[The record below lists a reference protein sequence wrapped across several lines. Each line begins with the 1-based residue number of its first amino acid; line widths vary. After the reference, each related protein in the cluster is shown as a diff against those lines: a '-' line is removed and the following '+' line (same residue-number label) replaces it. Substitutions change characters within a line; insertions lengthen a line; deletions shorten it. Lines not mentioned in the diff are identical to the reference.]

1 MKVPLKW
8 LQEYVPLTLPVAE
21 LAERLTLA
29 GLEVSGVRLIGM
41 PPPEVLRVKS
51 EEAGPVWDRDKI
63 IVAQVVSVEK
73 HPNAD
78 KLKLPTVDYGGGRT
92 KKMVTGAPNLH
103 VGDAGQ
109 KVILALAGSVLY
121 DGHATPKKL
130 SELKPGKIRG
140 EPSDAMVCSSFE
152 LGIDEEHEGIILLEE
167 DAPVGMP
174 LVDFMGDV
182 VLELEV
188 TPNLA
193 RALSL
198 IGVAREVA
206 ALTGQALKLPPTPSQ
221 PSPDAGGGQGGGGE
235 SVEGQ
240 VRVVIEDPKLS
251 SRYAAMLLK
260 GVKVGPA
267 PGWMQRRLTYA
278 GMRPISNVVDIT
290 NFVMLEWGQ
299 PLHAFDYDRLKA
311 RAGGKAP
318 TVTVRPA
325 RAGEVLKTLD
335 GVDRNLTPEMLVI
348 ADDAGPV
355 ALAGVM
361 GGAET
366 EVSAA
371 TTNVLLESANFDFL
385 NIRRTI
391 KALNLPSEAS
401 MRFSRGIHPE
411 LVKPAAERAAELMR
425 RHAGAVVCKGI
436 VDVYPAP
443 PTAQVVELKM
453 SEVRRILG
461 MDFPADEA
469 ARVLRALEFRVE
481 PKGDALVVSA
491 PPHRLD
497 IQEGPADLIEDLARL
512 HGYDRLPATLL
523 ADRLPPQTGNPP
535 LEFEERVRDLLVGAG
550 LQETIN
556 YALTTPEREALLG
569 VRPAEYV
576 RLLNPIS
583 SERSVMR
590 QSVLASVLDVAA
602 ANLRHTADVRLFE
615 IGKVYIP
622 RPGARLPEEPRR
634 LAMVLCG
641 RRTAEFWGETDK
653 APPALDFF
661 DLKGAVGALADGLHL
676 PSPEVRRAS
685 VPYLHPG
692 KAAELTAGGKLIGA
706 FGELHPK
713 TAETFDMAGRPVLVA
728 EFDLEALQAATPAR
742 HGYAPIPRFPA
753 ALRDVAVIV
762 PETTPADQ
770 VESEIR
776 AGGGDLLCGVRL
788 FDLYRGESIGAGVKS
803 LAYALTYQA
812 DDRTLTDKE
821 VDRAHKK
828 IQDRLKHVLKA
839 RIRGE

>member
-1 MKVPLKW
+1 MKIPLKW
-8 LQEYVPLTLPVAE
+8 LEDYVPLTLPVAE

-29 GLEVSGVRLIGM
+29 GLEVSGVRLIGV
-41 PPPEVLRVKS
+41 PPPEGLRVKS
-51 EEAGPVWDRDKI
+51 EEAGPVWDREKI
-63 IVAQVVSVEK
+63 IVAQVLSVAK

-78 KLKLPTVDYGGGRT
+78 KLKLPTVDYGQGRT

-130 SELKPGKIRG
+130 SELKPGNIRG

-152 LGIDEEHEGIILLEE
+152 LGIDDEHEGIILLED
-167 DAPVGMP
+167 DAPVGAP

-206 ALTGQALKLPPTPSQ
+206 ALTGQTLKLPPHVVQAT
-221 PSPDAGGGQGGGGE
+221 GE
-235 SVEGQ
+235 PVEGQ
-240 VRVVIEDPKLS
+240 VRVIIDDPKLS
-251 SRYAAMLLK
+251 SRYAAALLK
-260 GVKVGPA
+260 GVKIGPA

-290 NFVMLEWGQ
+290 NYVMLEWGQ
-299 PLHAFDYDRLKA
+299 PLHAFDYDALRR

-318 TVTVRPA
+318 TITVRPA

-335 GVDRNLTPEMLVI
+335 GVDRRLTPEMLVI

-425 RHAGAVVCKGI
+425 QHAGATVCRGI

-443 PTAQVVELKM
+443 PAPQVVELRM
-453 SEVRRILG
+453 AEVRRILG

-469 ARVLRALEFRVE
+469 ARLLRALEFRVE
-481 PKGDALVVSA
+481 PAGGDVLIVSA

-523 ADRLPPQTGNPP
+523 AERLPPQTGNPA

-556 YALTTPEREALLG
+556 YALTTPEREELLG
-569 VRPAEYV
+569 VKPTEYV

-590 QSVLASVLDVAA
+590 QSVLASVLDAAA

-615 IGKVYIP
+615 IGHIYIP
-622 RPGARLPEEPRR
+622 RPDARLPEEPRR
-634 LAMVLCG
+634 LAVVLCG
-641 RRTAEFWGETDK
+641 RRTPDFWGEADK
-653 APPALDFF
+653 ASAALDFF
-661 DLKGAVGALADGLHL
+661 DLKGVAEALVGGLHL
-676 PSPEVRRAS
+676 PSPEYRRSS
-685 VPYLHPG
+685 VACLHPG
-692 KAAELTAGGKLIGA
+692 KAAELAAAGRPIGY

-713 TAETFDMAGRPVLVA
+713 TAEAFGMAGRQVLTA

-742 HGYAPIPRFPA
+742 HGYTPIPRFPA

-762 PETTPADQ
+762 PEATPA
-770 VESEIR
+770 ERLEGEIR
-776 AGGGDLLCGVRL
+776 AGGGDLLSGLRL
-788 FDLYRGESIGAGVKS
+788 FDLYRGDSIGPGVKS

-821 VDRAHKK
+821 VDKAHKK

>member
-1 MKVPLKW
+1 MKIPLKW
-8 LQEYVPLTLPVAE
+8 LSEYVPLTLPVAE

-29 GLEVSGVRLIGM
+29 GLEVSGVRLIGV
-41 PPPEVLRVKS
+41 PPPPGLRVKS
-51 EEAGPVWDRDKI
+51 EDAGPVWDRDKI

-78 KLKLPTVDYGGGRT
+78 KLKLPTVDYGQGRT

-109 KVILALAGSVLY
+109 KVILALSGSVLF

-130 SELKPGKIRG
+130 AELKPGKIRG

-152 LGIDEEHEGIILLEE
+152 LGIDDEHEGIILLED
-167 DAPVGMP
+167 DAPVGAA

-206 ALTGQALKLPPTPSQ
+206 ALTGQTLKLPPHEVQAAAEPI
-221 PSPDAGGGQGGGGE
+221 A
-235 SVEGQ
+235 GQ
-240 VRVVIEDPKLS
+240 VKVVIEDPKLS
-251 SRYAAMLLK
+251 SRYAAVLLK
-260 GVKVGPA
+260 DVKIGSS

-278 GMRPISNVVDIT
+278 GMRPINNVVDIT
-290 NFVMLEWGQ
+290 NYVMLEWGQ
-299 PLHAFDYDRLKA
+299 PLHAFDYDKLVA

-318 TVTVRPA
+318 TITVRPA
-325 RAGEVLKTLD
+325 RPGETMKTLD
-335 GVDRNLTPEMLVI
+335 GVDRKLTPDVLVI
-348 ADDAGPV
+348 ADECGPI

-366 EVSAA
+366 EVSKS

-411 LVKPAAERAAELMR
+411 LVMPAAQRAAELMR
-425 RHAGAVVCKGI
+425 QHAGATCEGI

-443 PTAQVVELKM
+443 TAPQVVELKM
-453 SEVRRILG
+453 SEVRRLLG
-461 MDFPADEA
+461 MDFPIDDA
-469 ARVLRALEFRVE
+469 ARILTALEFQVSRS
-481 PKGDALVVSA
+481 GSDALQVTA

-523 ADRLPPQTGNPP
+523 ADRLPPQTGNPA
-535 LEFEERVRDLLVGAG
+535 LEFEERVRDLLTGAG

-569 VRPAEYV
+569 ARPAEYV

-583 SERSVMR
+583 SERSAMR
-590 QSVLASVLDVAA
+590 QSVLASVLDAAA
-602 ANLRHTADVRLFE
+602 ANLRHTADVRFFE
-615 IGKVYIP
+615 IGHVYIP
-622 RPGARLPEEPRR
+622 RANAKLPDEPRR
-634 LAMVLCG
+634 LAIVLCG
-641 RRTAEFWGETDK
+641 KRASDYWGETDK
-653 APPALDFF
+653 APAPLDFF
-661 DLKGAVGALADGLHL
+661 DLKGVIEALVGDLHL
-676 PSPEVRRAS
+676 PSPAYRRSS
-685 VPYLHPG
+685 VPCLHPG
-692 KAAELTAGGKLIGA
+692 KAAELLTDGRVVGS
-706 FGELHPK
+706 FGVLHPK
-713 TAETFDMAGRPVLVA
+713 MAEAFDMAGRQVLA
-728 EFDLEALQAATPAR
+728 GEFDLEALQAATPAR
-742 HGYAPIPRFPA
+742 HGYTSIPRFPA

-762 PETTPADQ
+762 PEATPADQ
-770 VESEIR
+770 VEAEIK
-776 AGGGDLLCGVRL
+776 AGGGDLLRGVRL
-788 FDLYRGESIGAGVKS
+788 FDLYHGDSIAAGAKS

-828 IQDRLKHVLKA
+828 IQDRLRHVLKA
-839 RIRGE
+839 RIRGEDKE

>member
-1 MKVPLKW
+1 MKIPLKW
-8 LQEYVPLTLPVAE
+8 LSEYVPLTLPVAE

-29 GLEVSGVRLIGM
+29 GLEVSGVRLIGV
-41 PPPEVLRVKS
+41 PPPEGLRVKS
-51 EEAGPVWDRDKI
+51 EDAGPVWDRDKI
-63 IVAQVVSVEK
+63 VVAQVVSVEK

-78 KLKLPTVDYGGGRT
+78 KLKLPTVDYGQGRT
-92 KKMVTGAPNLH
+92 KKMVTGAPNLN

-152 LGIDEEHEGIILLEE
+152 LGIDDEHEGIILLED
-167 DAPVGMP
+167 DAPVGAA

-206 ALTGQALKLPPTPSQ
+206 ALTGQTLKLPPHEVQ
-221 PSPDAGGGQGGGGE
+221 AAGEPIAGK
-235 SVEGQ
+235 VN
-240 VRVVIEDPKLS
+240 VVIEDPKLS
-251 SRYAAMLLK
+251 SRYAAVLLN
-260 GVKVGPA
+260 GVKIGPS

-278 GMRPISNVVDIT
+278 GMRPINNVVDIT
-290 NFVMLEWGQ
+290 NYVMLEWGQ
-299 PLHAFDYDRLKA
+299 PLHAFDYDKLVA

-318 TVTVRPA
+318 TITVRSA
-325 RAGEVLKTLD
+325 CSGEAMKTLD
-335 GVDRNLTPEMLVI
+335 GADRKLTPDVLVI
-348 ADDAGPV
+348 ADEAGPI

-361 GGAET
+361 GGTET
-366 EVSAA
+366 EVSKT

-411 LVKPAAERAAELMR
+411 LVMPAAQRAAELMR
-425 RHAGAVVCKGI
+425 QHAGATVCKGI
-436 VDVYPAP
+436 VDIYPAP
-443 PTAQVVELKM
+443 ALPQVIELKM
-453 SEVRRILG
+453 SEVRRLLG
-461 MDFPADEA
+461 MDFPIEEA
-469 ARVLRALEFRVE
+469 ARILAALEFQVARH
-481 PKGDALVVSA
+481 GSDALRVTA
-491 PPHRLD
+491 PSHRLD

-512 HGYDRLPATLL
+512 YGYDRLPATLL
-523 ADRLPPQTGNPP
+523 ADRLPPQTGNPA
-535 LEFEERVRDLLVGAG
+535 LEFEERVRDLLTGAG

-569 VRPAEYV
+569 AQPAEYV

-590 QSVLASVLDVAA
+590 QSVLTSVLDAA
-602 ANLRHTADVRLFE
+602 ASNLRHTANVRLFE
-615 IGKVYIP
+615 IGHVYVS
-622 RPGARLPEEPRR
+622 RPDAKLPDEPRR
-634 LAMVLCG
+634 LAVVLCG
-641 RRTAEFWGETDK
+641 RRATEFWGETDK
-653 APPALDFF
+653 TPAPLDFF
-661 DLKGAVGALADGLHL
+661 DLKGVVEALVGDLHL
-676 PSPEVRRAS
+676 PSPSYRRSSA
-685 VPYLHPG
+685 PCLHPG
-692 KAAELTAGGKLIGA
+692 KAAELLADGRVIGY

-713 TAETFDMAGRPVLVA
+713 IAEAFDMAGRQVLA
-728 EFDLEALQAATPAR
+728 GEFDLEAMQAATPAR
-742 HGYAPIPRFPA
+742 HGYTPVGRFPA

-762 PETTPADQ
+762 PAATPADQ
-770 VESEIR
+770 VEAEIR
-776 AGGGDLLCGVRL
+776 AGGGDLLRGVRL
-788 FDLYRGESIGAGVKS
+788 FDLYHGDSIAAGAKS

-828 IQDRLKHVLKA
+828 IQERLRHVLKA
-839 RIRGE
+839 RVRGEDKE

>member
-1 MKVPLKW
+1 MKIPLKW
-8 LQEYVPLTLPVAE
+8 LSEYVPLTLPVAE

-29 GLEVSGVRLIGM
+29 GLEVSGVRLIGV
-41 PPPEVLRVKS
+41 PPPEGLRVKS
-51 EEAGPVWDRDKI
+51 EDAGPVWDRDKI

-78 KLKLPTVDYGGGRT
+78 KLKLPTVDYGQGRT

-130 SELKPGKIRG
+130 AELKPGKIRG

-152 LGIDEEHEGIILLEE
+152 LGIDDEHEGIILLDEE
-167 DAPVGMP
+167 APVGAA

-206 ALTGQALKLPPTPSQ
+206 ALTGQVMKLPPHEVQSTGEPI
-221 PSPDAGGGQGGGGE
+221 AGK
-235 SVEGQ
+235 VK
-240 VRVVIEDPKLS
+240 VVIEDPKLS
-251 SRYAAMLLK
+251 SRYAAVLLTS
-260 GVKVGPA
+260 VKIGPS
-267 PGWMQRRLTYA
+267 PGWMQRRLAYA
-278 GMRPISNVVDIT
+278 GMRPINNVVDIT
-290 NFVMLEWGQ
+290 NYVMLEWGQ
-299 PLHAFDYDRLKA
+299 PLHAFDYDKLVA

-318 TVTVRPA
+318 TITVRPA
-325 RAGEVLKTLD
+325 RAGEAMTTLD
-335 GVDRNLTPEMLVI
+335 GMDRKLTPDMLVI
-348 ADDAGPV
+348 ADETGPI

-366 EVSAA
+366 EVSKT

-411 LVKPAAERAAELMR
+411 LVMPAAQRAAELMR
-425 RHAGAVVCKGI
+425 QHANAVVCKGV
-436 VDVYPAP
+436 VDVYPALP
-443 PTAQVVELKM
+443 APQVIELKM
-453 SEVRRILG
+453 SEMRRLLG
-461 MDFPADEA
+461 MDFPIEEA
-469 ARVLRALEFRVE
+469 IRILTALEFHVSRSG
-481 PKGDALVVSA
+481 PDALQVTT

-512 HGYDRLPATLL
+512 YGYDRLPATLL
-523 ADRLPPQTGNPP
+523 ADRLPPQTGNPAR
-535 LEFEERVRDLLVGAG
+535 EFVERVRDLLTGAG

-569 VRPAEYV
+569 VQPAEYV

-590 QSVLASVLDVAA
+590 QSVLTSVLDAA
-602 ANLRHTADVRLFE
+602 ASNLRHSAEVRLFE
-615 IGKVYIP
+615 IGRVYFP
-622 RPGARLPEEPRR
+622 QANAKLPDEPRR
-634 LAMVLCG
+634 LAVVLCG
-641 RRTAEFWGETDK
+641 NRVADFWGEPNKTQ
-653 APPALDFF
+653 APLDFF
-661 DLKGAVGALADGLHL
+661 DLKCVVEAMVGDLHL
-676 PSPEVRRAS
+676 HAPSYRRSS
-685 VPYLHPG
+685 VSCLHPG
-692 KAAELTAGGKLIGA
+692 KAAELLVDGRAIGY

-713 TAETFDMAGRPVLVA
+713 TAEAFDMAGRQVLA
-728 EFDLEALQAATPAR
+728 GEFDLEALQAATPAR
-742 HGYAPIPRFPA
+742 HGYTSIPRFPA

-762 PETTPADQ
+762 PEATPADQ
-770 VESEIR
+770 VEAEIR
-776 AGGGDLLCGVRL
+776 AGGGDLLRGVRL
-788 FDLYRGESIGAGVKS
+788 FDLYQGDSIAAGAKS

-828 IQDRLKHVLKA
+828 IQDRLRHVLKA
-839 RIRGE
+839 RIRGEDQ